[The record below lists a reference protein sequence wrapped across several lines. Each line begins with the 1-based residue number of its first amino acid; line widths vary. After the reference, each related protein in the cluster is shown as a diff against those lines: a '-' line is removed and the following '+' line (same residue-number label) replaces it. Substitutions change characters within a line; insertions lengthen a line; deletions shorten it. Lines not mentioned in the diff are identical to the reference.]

1 MVRSGFTLAEVVVS
15 TTLLAVAVLGLVASA
30 AFAQRALLAAELQEQ
45 AVRHAAALLDS
56 LSFDSRGAGADSAR
70 RGLISLKWDAA
81 AGVAAPVQV
90 AVQYRLAGGPV
101 TLTFVTRR
109 VPLLPARQP

>member
-1 MVRSGFTLAEVVVS
+1 MVRRGFTLAEVVVS

-30 AFAQRALLAAELQEQ
+30 ALAQRALLAAELQEH
-45 AVRHAAALLDS
+45 ALRHAAALLDS
-56 LSFDSRGAGADSAR
+56 LTFVSRVASADSAQ
-70 RGLISLKWDAA
+70 RGPISLQWEAA
-81 AGVAAPVQV
+81 EGPAASVQV
-90 AVQYRLAGGPV
+90 AAQYRLPAGPV